1 MGWNW
6 QDQQKI
12 LSCQKFRAVFRWC
25 AFTEKIMNFVFCNLS
40 NGYKIRNG
48 NKAFNIFYLLIN
60 VVYYS
65 KVQMAVPREYLC
77 ILLDAIYAAFFK
89 SQAYFNMRH
98 GTCGLVRQR
107 YRLALNFFLNYRY
120 FMLQHSLQIKK
131 QSSRLIK

>member
-1 MGWNW
+1 
-6 QDQQKI
+6 
-12 LSCQKFRAVFRWC
+12 
-25 AFTEKIMNFVFCNLS
+25 
-40 NGYKIRNG
+40 
-48 NKAFNIFYLLIN
+48 
-60 VVYYS
+60 
-65 KVQMAVPREYLC
+65 MAVPREYLC